1 MIGPDLPKFGVVS
14 VHINPA
20 SEEHEPV
27 TSSSKAGRPC
37 DRPSPGCRWSP
48 GRHRTSPWCSAARVL
63 LFLKPVSA
71 FRAEFCHPAPAWH
84 QGDGDTCHR
93 QPPSRRSPLWSVAGA
108 SGVSVRTSGKGTHQ
122 QVSTAREGQTDTS
135 GTHRPFPGAVRGQ
148 DTSEPQPLREE
159 ANSRSRTMQK
169 SVSCYV
175 RLHPAAGSR
184 RNRGELVTGSFLQ
197 SCFRGKSL

>member
-1 MIGPDLPKFGVVS
+1 MIGPDLPKSGVVS

-20 SEEHEPV
+20 SEEHQPV

-48 GRHRTSPWCSAARVL
+48 GHHHTSPWCSAARVL

-148 DTSEPQPLREE
+148 DTCL
-159 ANSRSRTMQK
+159 SRSHCERKPTAGPGQCRNQCPAT
-169 SVSCYV
+169 SGCTLQRGPAETGVSW
-175 RLHPAAGSR
+175 
-184 RNRGELVTGSFLQ
+184 
-197 SCFRGKSL
+197 